1 MNWKGVNIMT
11 RIYLITNLLNG
22 KQYVGKT
29 KYTLAH
35 RFSQHC
41 NNNYYNT
48 YIHNAIKK
56 YGKENFKIEQLCT
69 CDDSCWRE
77 LEQFFIRQ
85 YHTHY
90 SEGGYNITFGGDDNP
105 MDDDRVREK
114 HKRKMSTPERR
125 KLDSEIITKYN
136 NSELRKLHDIET
148 SKRQKGV
155 YNDNFRKW
163 NDSKKQP
170 IAMIDEDGNILMQ
183 FDSCADACRYIEQTE
198 HRYIDKS
205 YTATFKRYAD
215 KFNKNGKRAKFLGH
229 SWKLL

>member
-1 MNWKGVNIMT
+1 MT

-35 RFSQHC
+35 RFAQHC
-41 NNNYYNT
+41 NNNYHT

-56 YGKENFKIEQLCT
+56 YGRENFKIVEICKT
-69 CDDSCWRE
+69 DDEHWKE
-77 LEQFFIRQ
+77 LETFYIKF

-90 SEGGYNITFGGDDNP
+90 TEGGYNVSWGGDNNP
-105 MDDDRVREK
+105 MDEPSVIAK
-114 HKRKMSTPERR
+114 HKAVMSSSEMIEKTRKVFDEWNFGNTERR
-125 KLDSEIITKYN
+125 LEFNKKTSE
-136 NSELRKLHDIET
+136 
-148 SKRQKGV
+148 RQHGV

-170 IAMIDEDGNILMQ
+170 IAMIDEDGNILMK
-183 FDSCADACRYIEQTE
+183 FDSCADACRYIEETE